1 MNRPVKQTDMLDLA
15 KAQTKEVY
23 ERQAAVWDTQ
33 RPRRLYERPWL
44 DRFLNGL
51 PEERARLLDLGCGA
65 GDPLAGYFLSKGHEI
80 LGVDYSQAMI
90 DLAKARF
97 PNAEWLVQDMRALRL
112 EGDFDGVYSWD
123 GSFHLTQDEQRA
135 LIPALAARI
144 RPGGA
149 MMMTVGTGDGEV
161 TGTVGGETVYHASLS
176 PDEYRALLSLA
187 GFDEIIFT
195 PEDKNC
201 AGRSILLATGK
212 AG

>member
-1 MNRPVKQTDMLDLA
+1 MKRMDLDTA

-23 ERQAAVWDTQ
+23 QRQAGVWDTQ
-33 RPRRLYERPWL
+33 RPRSLYERPWL
-44 DRFLNGL
+44 DRFLDGL
-51 PEERARLLDLGCGA
+51 PECARLLDLGCGA
-65 GDPLAGYFLSKGHEI
+65 GEPLAHYFLSKGHD
-80 LGVDYSQAMI
+80 LVGVDYSQAMI
-90 DLAKARF
+90 DLANARF
-97 PNAEWLVQDMRALRL
+97 PSAEWLVQDMRMLHL

-123 GSFHLTQDEQRA
+123 GSFHLTRDEQRA
-135 LIPALAARI
+135 LIPALAAHI

-187 GFDEIIFT
+187 GFDKIIFT

-201 AGRSILLATGK
+201 AGRSILLATGRRD
-212 AG
+212 